1 MTPPLFRRPAP
12 PAPTPIDTAHLLQVT
27 GPEALDIHART
38 LAIGAH
44 LATTLVVTGYPAEV
58 TPGWLSPLLN
68 FPGHLDIALHIEPVP
83 NPVAAAGL
91 KKQRARLES
100 GRRTGFDKGHLDDP
114 EVEAAAADAAE
125 LAYRIARG
133 EGKLFHTALYLTV
146 HAGDEDALAEQAAAV
161 RAIAESLLMTVA
173 PTTYR
178 ALPGWLATLP
188 LGIDTLAIRRTFDT
202 AALAACFPFT
212 SPDLPTP
219 ALTTTAAPT
228 GTGSTATGV
237 LYGLNAIS
245 GAPVL
250 WDRFAQDNYNSIT
263 LARSGAGKSYLTKL
277 ELLRLLFTGATASVI
292 DPEDEYV
299 RLAETVGGTV
309 IALGADDV
317 RLNPFDLPAAATTA
331 SGDDALTR
339 RVLFLHTFLA
349 VLLGSGLTAAEK
361 AVLDQAILATYAHA
375 GITAD
380 PRTWQRTPPTLA
392 DLVTVLSGEDDSRTG
407 AEDGIRTGTEDTSR
421 TGIGE
426 GSSRT
431 RQDMADRL
439 TPFTTGSH
447 ARLFNGPS
455 TAATT
460 GYLVVFAL
468 RQLPDEVKAPAMLL
482 ALDAIWRQVTRRAH
496 AGKHLVV
503 VDEAW
508 LLMQE
513 DAGARFLFRMA
524 KAARKYWTGLAMV
537 TQDADDVL
545 ASPLGRAIVSN
556 AATQTLLRQAPQA
569 IDTIAEN
576 FHLCHGEREFLLSA
590 ARGEALLLTGDRRH
604 KVALTSVAAPGEHE
618 VITTDPAEL
627 ASQQPPHPYASDDE
641 EGWQL

>member
-1 MTPPLFRRPAP
+1 MV
-12 PAPTPIDTAHLLQVT
+12 DGVHLLDVA
-27 GPEALDIHART
+27 GPEAIEVHARA

-44 LATTLVVTGYPAEV
+44 VATTLVVTGYPAEV
-58 TPGWLSPLLN
+58 TPGWLTPLLN

-83 NPVAAAGL
+83 NAVAAAGL

-114 EVEAAAADAAE
+114 EVEAAAADAAD

-133 EGKLFHTALYLTV
+133 EGKLFHVAFYLTV
-146 HAGDEDALAEQAAAV
+146 HAPDEESLAEQAAAV
-161 RAIAESLLMTVA
+161 RAVAESLLMTIV

-188 LGIDTLAIRRTFDT
+188 LGIDTLKIRRTFDT

-212 SPDLPTP
+212 SPDLPI
-219 ALTTTAAPT
+219 TTDEEGIA
-228 GTGSTATGV
+228 SGV
-237 LYGLNAIS
+237 LYGLNAVS

-277 ELLRLLFTGATASVI
+277 ELLRLLFTGVTASVI

-299 RLAETVGGTV
+299 RLAETVGGHV
-309 IALGADDV
+309 IALGTDGV
-317 RLNPFDLPAAATTA
+317 RLNPFDLPAAPD
-331 SGDDALTR
+331 SSEDVLTR

-349 VLLGSGLTAAEK
+349 VLLSSDLTAAEK
-361 AVLDQAILATYAHA
+361 AVLDRAILLTYTRA
-375 GITAD
+375 GITTD

-392 DLVTVLSGEDDSRTG
+392 DLATVLAEEGGEAASDL
-407 AEDGIRTGTEDTSR
+407 
-421 TGIGE
+421 
-426 GSSRT
+426 
-431 RQDMADRL
+431 ADRL

-447 ARLFNGPS
+447 ARLFNGHS
-455 TAATT
+455 TAPTA
-460 GYLVVFAL
+460 GHLVVFAL
-468 RQLPDEVKAPAMLL
+468 RQLPEEVKAPAMLL
-482 ALDAIWRQVTRRAH
+482 ALDAIWRQVTHRTPVGR
-496 AGKHLVV
+496 HLVV

-508 LLMQE
+508 LLMR
-513 DAGARFLFRMA
+513 DGAGAGFLFRMS
-524 KAARKYWTGLAMV
+524 KAARKRWTGLALV

-556 AATQTLLRQAPQA
+556 AATQILLRQAPQA
-569 IDTIAEN
+569 IEVISES

-590 ARGEALLLTGDRRH
+590 TRGEALLLTGDRRH
-604 KVALTSVAAPGEHE
+604 KVALISVAAPGEHE
-618 VITTDPAEL
+618 VITTDPGEL
-627 ASQQPPHPYASDDE
+627 ASPYLADEDPAGDDAFGDE
-641 EGWQL
+641 AGWES

>member
-1 MTPPLFRRPAP
+1 MLNAP
-12 PAPTPIDTAHLLQVT
+12 
-27 GPEALDIHART
+27 GPEAIEVHARS

-58 TPGWLSPLLN
+58 TPGWLAPLLN

-83 NPVAAAGL
+83 NPMAAAGL

-133 EGKLFHTALYLTV
+133 EGKLFHVALYLTV
-146 HAGDEDALAEQAAAV
+146 HAPDEDTLAEQAAAV

-188 LGIDTLAIRRTFDT
+188 LGLDTLKIRRTFDT

-212 SPDLPTP
+212 SPDLPV
-219 ALTTTAAPT
+219 TTGEDGVA
-228 GTGSTATGV
+228 SGV
-237 LYGLNAIS
+237 LYGLNAVS
-245 GAPVL
+245 SAPVL
-250 WDRFAQDNYNSIT
+250 WDRFGQDNYNSIV
-263 LARSGAGKSYLTKL
+263 LARSGAGKSYLAKL
-277 ELLRLLFTGATASVI
+277 ELLRLLFTGVTASVI

-299 RLAETVGGTV
+299 RLAETVGGNV
-309 IALGADDV
+309 IALGADGV
-317 RLNPFDLPAAATTA
+317 RLNPFDLPTA
-331 SGDDALTR
+331 DEGEDVLTR

-349 VLLGSGLTAAEK
+349 VLLGSDLTAAEK
-361 AVLDQAILATYAHA
+361 AVLDQAILATYACV

-380 PRTWQRTPPTLA
+380 VRTWTRTPPTLA
-392 DLVTVLSGEDDSRTG
+392 DLTTALT
-407 AEDGIRTGTEDTSR
+407 EDGSGTA
-421 TGIGE
+421 
-426 GSSRT
+426 
-431 RQDMADRL
+431 ADLANRL
-439 TPFTTGSH
+439 APYTTGSH
-447 ARLFNGPS
+447 AHLFNGPS

-460 GYLVVFAL
+460 GHLVVFAL
-468 RQLPDEVKAPAMLL
+468 RRLPDEVTAPAMLL
-482 ALDAIWRQVTRRAH
+482 ALDAIWRQVTSRPGTGR
-496 AGKHLVV
+496 HLVV

-508 LLMQE
+508 RLMR
-513 DAGARFLFRMA
+513 DGAGARFLFRMA
-524 KAARKYWTGLAMV
+524 KAARKRWTGLAIV

-556 AATQTLLRQAPQA
+556 AATQVLLRQAPQA
-569 IDTIAEN
+569 IDTISEN

-590 ARGEALLLTGDRRH
+590 SRGEALLLTGDRRH
-604 KVALTSVAAPGEHE
+604 KVALTSVAAPGEHD
-618 VITTDPAEL
+618 VITTDPSEL
-627 ASQQPPHPYASDDE
+627 ATAATAQHTRDEGSDYADGCADDSTCDDGD
-641 EGWQL
+641 EGRML

>member
-1 MTPPLFRRPAP
+1 MLNTP
-12 PAPTPIDTAHLLQVT
+12 
-27 GPEALDIHART
+27 GPEAIEVHARA

-58 TPGWLSPLLN
+58 TPGWLAPLLN

-133 EGKLFHTALYLTV
+133 EGKLFHVALYLTV
-146 HAGDEDALAEQAAAV
+146 HAPDEDALAEQAAAV

-188 LGIDTLAIRRTFDT
+188 LGLDTLKIRRTFDT
-202 AALAACFPFT
+202 AALATCFPFT
-212 SPDLPTP
+212 SPDLPV
-219 ALTTTAAPT
+219 TTGKDGVAA
-228 GTGSTATGV
+228 GV
-237 LYGLNAIS
+237 LYGLNAVS
-245 GAPVL
+245 GAPVM

-263 LARSGAGKSYLTKL
+263 LARSGVGKSYLAKL
-277 ELLRLLFTGATASVI
+277 ELLRLLFTGVTASVI

-299 RLAETVGGTV
+299 RLAGAVGGHV
-309 IALGADDV
+309 VRLGTEGV
-317 RLNPFDLPAAATTA
+317 CLNPFDLPVSTRD
-331 SGDDALTR
+331 GEDALTR

-349 VLLGSGLTAAEK
+349 VLLGTDLTAAEK
-361 AVLDQAILATYAHA
+361 AALDRAILGTYTHA

-380 PRTWQRTPPTLA
+380 PRTWQRTAPTLA
-392 DLVTVLSGEDDSRTG
+392 DLATVLN
-407 AEDGIRTGTEDTSR
+407 EDGSEVAADL
-421 TGIGE
+421 
-426 GSSRT
+426 
-431 RQDMADRL
+431 ADRL
-439 TPFTTGSH
+439 VPYTTGSH

-455 TAATT
+455 TSATS
-460 GYLVVFAL
+460 GHLVVYAL
-468 RQLPDEVKAPAMLL
+468 LGLPEEVTAPAMLL
-482 ALDAIWRQVTRRAH
+482 ALDAIWRQVTSRPS
-496 AGKHLVV
+496 AGRHLVV

-508 LLMQE
+508 RLMRE
-513 DAGARFLFRMA
+513 GAGARFLFRMA
-524 KAARKYWTGLAMV
+524 KAARKRWTGLAIV

-556 AATQTLLRQAPQA
+556 AATQILLRQAPQA
-569 IDTIAEN
+569 IDTISEN

-590 ARGEALLLTGDRRH
+590 SRGEALLLTGDRRH
-604 KVALTSVAAPGEHE
+604 KVALTSVAAPGEHD
-618 VITTDPAEL
+618 VITTDPSEL
-627 ASQQPPHPYASDDE
+627 FTADTAQHTRDEGSVYADGCADDSTCGDGGE
-641 EGWQL
+641 SGML